1 MIPDWP
7 ETCPVCGK
15 RPVISKTFGR
25 EAFTTA
31 CSFSWAQDPAKV
43 RDVCERNPFATIVI
57 DESGEPMEC
66 VDFLKMLKQTC
77 PIEFTH
83 SIGVPFS

>member
-1 MIPDWP
+1 M
-7 ETCPVCGK
+7 
-15 RPVISKTFGR
+15 
-25 EAFTTA
+25 A